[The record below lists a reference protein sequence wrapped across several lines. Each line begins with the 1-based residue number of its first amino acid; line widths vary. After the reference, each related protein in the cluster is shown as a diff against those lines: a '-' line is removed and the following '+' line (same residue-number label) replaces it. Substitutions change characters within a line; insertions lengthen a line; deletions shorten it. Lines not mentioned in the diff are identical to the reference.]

1 MSTLIRK
8 KGRPMNCL
16 FRCLPIAC
24 LLSVLLLNHAVA
36 AVSAV
41 VTYPAPSG
49 ELASADY
56 ALEANGK
63 QVFVYR
69 ADVLHGGPASFASF
83 DFSGT
88 VQVAVTSQRAV
99 RSVKIRPISAGITPT
114 VQNNT
119 IRFELS
125 RPGQL
130 TVELNDAIDQPLHL
144 FANPV
149 EADTPRPDDP
159 HVLYFGPGVHEVGT
173 TRVRSNTTVYLAGG
187 AIVRGI
193 IRPDE
198 KPVGESFAKKK
209 TYMPIFLIED
219 AENVSIRG
227 RGIIDMSRLDWHS
240 KSPVVVQRS
249 SNVRVAGL
257 TIKDSPSWAVALFG
271 SRHVTVSNVKQ
282 ICHRENSD
290 GIDIVNSQEVAVE
303 DCFLRNNDDEIC
315 VKTTS
320 PPPAMEA
327 RNISVR
333 RCVVWNDRAYA
344 LGVTYETRCN
354 VTNVLFADCDVIHDL
369 GIASLAVHVSDSG
382 TVSSLRFENI
392 RLEDVKNRAVR
403 LWIGKDMWGHDSQ
416 RGHIRGVVFK
426 DVSLVGGSAPQWEL
440 TGHDA
445 DHRVT
450 DVVFENLRL
459 LDKVIAATGEARFV
473 VNAYVDNLRF
483 GATSRDR

>member
-1 MSTLIRK
+1 
-8 KGRPMNCL
+8 MNRL
-16 FRCLPIAC
+16 FRRLPMAC
-24 LLSVLLLNHAVA
+24 LLSFLLLSSGAVG
-36 AVSAV
+36 AVPV
-41 VTYPAPSG
+41 LVTYPAPAG
-49 ELASADY
+49 ELPSADY
-56 ALEANGK
+56 AVEANGK
-63 QVFVYR
+63 PVFVYR

-88 VQVAVTSQRAV
+88 VQVAVTSQRPVHSA
-99 RSVKIRPISAGITPT
+99 KIRPNSAGISPT
-114 VQNNT
+114 VQNKT

-130 TVELNDAIDQPLHL
+130 TVELNDGIERPLHL
-144 FANPV
+144 FADPV

-173 TRVRSNTTVYLAGG
+173 TKVRSNTTVYLAGG

-209 TYMPIFLIED
+209 TYMPIFLIE
-219 AENVSIRG
+219 G
-227 RGIIDMSRLDWHS
+227 
-240 KSPVVVQRS
+240 
-249 SNVRVAGL
+249 
-257 TIKDSPSWAVALFG
+257 
-271 SRHVTVSNVKQ
+271 
-282 ICHRENSD
+282 
-290 GIDIVNSQEVAVE
+290 
-303 DCFLRNNDDEIC
+303 
-315 VKTTS
+315 
-320 PPPAMEA
+320 
-327 RNISVR
+327 
-333 RCVVWNDRAYA
+333 A

-369 GIASLAVHVSDSG
+369 GIASLAAHVSDSG

-403 LWIGKDMWGHDSQ
+403 LWIGKGMWGHDSQ

-445 DHRVT
+445 DHRVA

-459 LDKVIAATGEARFV
+459 FDKVIRATGEARFA
-473 VNAYVDNLRF
+473 VNAYVENLRF
-483 GATSRDR
+483 RPENRDR

>member
-1 MSTLIRK
+1 
-8 KGRPMNCL
+8 MNRL
-16 FRCLPIAC
+16 FRWLPMAW
-24 LLSVLLLNHAVA
+24 LLSFLLLSNHAVA
-36 AVSAV
+36 AVPTL
-41 VTYPAPSG
+41 VTYPAPTG
-49 ELASADY
+49 EAASADF
-56 ALEANGK
+56 AVEANGK
-63 QVFVYR
+63 PVFVYR

-130 TVELNDAIDQPLHL
+130 TVELNDAIERPLHL

-219 AENVSIRG
+219 AENVTIRG

-249 SNVRVAGL
+249 SNIRIEGI

-271 SRHVTVSNVKQ
+271 SKHVTVSNIKQ

-290 GIDIVNSQEVAVE
+290 GIDIVNSQEVTVE
-303 DCFLRNNDDEIC
+303 DCFLRNNDDEVC

-320 PPPAMEA
+320 PPPALECA
-327 RNISVR
+327 EYQR
-333 RCVVWNDRAYA
+333 
-344 LGVTYETRCN
+344 
-354 VTNVLFADCDVIHDL
+354 
-369 GIASLAVHVSDSG
+369 ASLCHLERPGVCPRCHVRNPLRRDQCSIRRLRRDPRPGHCLSG
-382 TVSSLRFENI
+382 CPRFRLRDGQ
-392 RLEDVKNRAVR
+392 RPAVR
-403 LWIGKDMWGHDSQ
+403 EHPLGGREESGGPTLDWKGH
-416 RGHIRGVVFK
+416 
-426 DVSLVGGSAPQWEL
+426 VG
-440 TGHDA
+440 
-445 DHRVT
+445 
-450 DVVFENLRL
+450 
-459 LDKVIAATGEARFV
+459 ARF
-473 VNAYVDNLRF
+473 AARPHPGCRLQGR
-483 GATSRDR
+483 

>member
-1 MSTLIRK
+1 
-8 KGRPMNCL
+8 MNRL
-16 FRCLPIAC
+16 FRWLPMAW
-24 LLSVLLLNHAVA
+24 LLSFLLLSNHAVA
-36 AVSAV
+36 AVPTL
-41 VTYPAPSG
+41 VTYPAPTG
-49 ELASADY
+49 EAASADF
-56 ALEANGK
+56 AVEANGK
-63 QVFVYR
+63 PVFVYR

-99 RSVKIRPISAGITPT
+99 RSAKIRPISARITPT
-114 VQNNT
+114 VQDNT

-130 TVELNDAIDQPLHL
+130 TVELNDAIERPLHL

-149 EADTPRPDDP
+149 EAETPRPDDP

-198 KPVGESFAKKK
+198 KPVGESFVKKK
-209 TYMPIFLIED
+209 TYLPIFLIED
-219 AENVSIRG
+219 AENVTLRG

-240 KSPVVVQRS
+240 KSPLVVQRS
-249 SNVRVAGL
+249 SNVRIEGL

-271 SRHVTVSNVKQ
+271 SKHVTVSNVKQ

-290 GIDIVNSQEVAVE
+290 GIDIVNSQEVTVE
-303 DCFLRNNDDEIC
+303 DCFLRNNDDEVC

-320 PPPAMEA
+320 PPPALEA

-333 RCVVWNDRAYA
+333 RCVIWNDRA
-344 LGVTYETRCN
+344 
-354 VTNVLFADCDVIHDL
+354 
-369 GIASLAVHVSDSG
+369 VSD
-382 TVSSLRFENI
+382 LRFENI

-403 LWIGKDMWGHDSQ
+403 LWIGKDMWGHDSE

-426 DVSLVGGSAPQWEL
+426 DVSLVGGTAPQWEL
-440 TGHDA
+440 AGHDA
-445 DHRVT
+445 GHQVA
-450 DVVFENLRL
+450 DVVFENLRIL
-459 LDKVIAATGEARFV
+459 NKVIAATGEARFA
-473 VNAYVDNLRF
+473 VNAFVDNLRF
-483 GATSRDR
+483 GATNRDR

>member
-1 MSTLIRK
+1 
-8 KGRPMNCL
+8 MNRL
-16 FRCLPIAC
+16 FRRLPMAC
-24 LLSVLLLNHAVA
+24 LLSFLLLSSGAVG
-36 AVSAV
+36 AVPV
-41 VTYPAPSG
+41 LVTYPAPAG
-49 ELASADY
+49 ELPSADY
-56 ALEANGK
+56 AVEANGK
-63 QVFVYR
+63 PVFVYR

-88 VQVAVTSQRAV
+88 VQVAVTSQRPVHSA
-99 RSVKIRPISAGITPT
+99 KIRPNSAGISPT
-114 VQNNT
+114 VQNKT

-130 TVELNDAIDQPLHL
+130 TVELNDGIERPLHL
-144 FANPV
+144 FADPV

-173 TRVRSNTTVYLAGG
+173 TKVRSNTTVYLAGG

-198 KPVGESFAKKK
+198 KSVGESFAKKK
-209 TYMPIFLIED
+209 TYMPIFLIEG
-219 AENVSIRG
+219 AENVTIRG

-249 SNVRVAGL
+249 SNVRIEGI

-271 SRHVTVSNVKQ
+271 SKHVTVSSVKQ

-290 GIDIVNSQEVAVE
+290 GIDIVNSQEVTVE

-315 VKTTS
+315 VKTTT
-320 PPPAMEA
+320 PPPALES

-333 RCVVWNDRAYA
+333 RCVIWNDRAYA

-369 GIASLAVHVSDSG
+369 GIASLAAHVSDSG

-403 LWIGKDMWGHDSQ
+403 LWIGKDIWGHDSQ
-416 RGHIRGVVFK
+416 RGHIRGVLFK

-445 DHRVT
+445 DHRVA

-459 LDKVIAATGEARFV
+459 FDKVIRATGEARFA
-473 VNAYVDNLRF
+473 VNAYVENLRF
-483 GATSRDR
+483 RPENRDR

>member
-1 MSTLIRK
+1 MSTLTGK
-8 KGRPMNCL
+8 KGRPTNRL
-16 FRCLPIAC
+16 FRCLPMAW
-24 LLSVLLLNHAVA
+24 LLSFLLLSSHAVA
-36 AVSAV
+36 AVPAV
-41 VTYPAPSG
+41 VTYPAPTG

-56 ALEANGK
+56 AVDANRK
-63 QVFVYR
+63 PVFVYR

-88 VQVAVTSQRAV
+88 VQIAVTSQRAV
-99 RSVKIRPISAGITPT
+99 RSAKIRPVSAGITPAI
-114 VQNNT
+114 QNNT

-130 TVELNDAIDQPLHL
+130 TVELNDSIERPLHL
-144 FANPV
+144 FAGPV

-219 AENVSIRG
+219 AENVTIRG

-249 SNVRVAGL
+249 SNIRIEGI

-271 SRHVTVSNVKQ
+271 SKHVTVSNIKQ

-290 GIDIVNSQEVAVE
+290 GIDIVNSQEVTVE
-303 DCFLRNNDDEIC
+303 DCFLRNNDDEVC

-320 PPPAMEA
+320 PPPSLEA

-333 RCVVWNDRAYA
+333 RCVIWNDRTYA
-344 LGVTYETRCN
+344 RGVTYETRCD

-369 GIASLAVHVSDSG
+369 GIASLAAHVSDLG
-382 TVSSLRFENI
+382 TVSDLRFENV

-426 DVSLVGGSAPQWEL
+426 DVSLVGGTAPQWEL
-440 TGHDA
+440 AGHDA
-445 DHRVT
+445 GHQVA
-450 DVVFENLRL
+450 DVVFENLRIL
-459 LDKVIAATGEARFV
+459 NTVIAATGEA
-473 VNAYVDNLRF
+473 
-483 GATSRDR
+483 